1 ALDDLATVTDADEQL
16 ERELLEDLDARG
28 REALQEIDDALAR
41 IDDGSYGRCARCGG
55 TILAARLEVIPHAR
69 NCVPCE
75 RSRASG
81 RWRPAHR
88 LPPGGP
94 PGSPGA
100 SSARRRAGRAEADDV
115 EPVRVDREPLTAR
128 DPRERTGELRLDGRR
143 QADVGHRAAR
153 GAREVV
159 VVAEQVLRQLE

>member
-1 ALDDLATVTDADEQL
+1 MHASPAAPRRADVPGVADASHGEVTPATLDTFRELLVKQRHALLQQSSQRVEALDDLATVTDADEQL

-81 RWRPAHR
+81 R
-88 LPPGGP
+88 
-94 PGSPGA
+94 
-100 SSARRRAGRAEADDV
+100 
-115 EPVRVDREPLTAR
+115 
-128 DPRERTGELRLDGRR
+128 
-143 QADVGHRAAR
+143 
-153 GAREVV
+153 
-159 VVAEQVLRQLE
+159 